1 MKYLVPFD
9 FTEVSKN
16 ALTYALN
23 LANKSG
29 GEILVVHFVKEKS
42 LSAGKEILLKEYLST
57 VKSDEKINVSSQVLV
72 GDFFIDIGKV
82 AEFQKASVVVMGT
95 HGVDLKQKIF
105 GSNAIEIITNANLPF
120 IVAQENCE
128 IKEIKKIVLPFS
140 IETRSMQILRFVT
153 ELAKIHDAE
162 IVLIGR
168 NHDDDEVFKHK
179 ENANVILAKRHLLE
193 NDVKHRFE
201 IVDVT
206 KSHFLEYVID
216 FAETENADLIAT
228 TYFSDSL
235 FPIFEKFIQN
245 LIVNKFNIPVVCLN
259 AQSLSH
265 SDGAMSYMTN

>member
-16 ALTYALN
+16 ALTYAIN

-29 GEILVVHFVKEKS
+29 GEILVIHFVEEKS
-42 LSAGKEILLKEYLST
+42 LSAGKEILMKEYLST
-57 VKSDEKINVSSQVLV
+57 ANLDKKINVSSQVLV
-72 GDFFIDIGKV
+72 GDFFIDIGKI

-128 IKEIKKIVLPFS
+128 IKAIKKIVLPFS
-140 IETRSMQILRFVT
+140 IETKSMQILRFVT
-153 ELAKIHDAE
+153 DLAKINDAE

-168 NHDDDEVFKHK
+168 NHAEEVFKHK
-179 ENANVILAKRHLLE
+179 ENANVILAKRHLLK

-201 IVDVT
+201 IVEVT
-206 KSHFLEYVID
+206 KSHFLEYIID

-245 LIVNKFNIPVVCLN
+245 LIVNKFKIPVVCLN